1 MDRFNNL
8 RYSSKQLLQSIF
20 PFLHSVKIYS
30 IIIYS
35 SVNNMVIKRRSNME
49 DRSYTKE
56 EIIGIT
62 INLLGQIKVPA
73 EEARQIA
80 LPIQDAQ
87 NNLRVV
93 MEMIQ
98 KEKELAKQEQEKVD
112 VAKEAMEVEE
122 DE

>member
-1 MDRFNNL
+1 
-8 RYSSKQLLQSIF
+8 
-20 PFLHSVKIYS
+20 
-30 IIIYS
+30 
-35 SVNNMVIKRRSNME
+35 ME
-49 DRSYTKE
+49 KESYTQD
-56 EIIGIT
+56 EIINIT

-93 MEMIQ
+93 LEMIQ

>member
-1 MDRFNNL
+1 
-8 RYSSKQLLQSIF
+8 
-20 PFLHSVKIYS
+20 
-30 IIIYS
+30 
-35 SVNNMVIKRRSNME
+35 ME

-56 EIIGIT
+56 EIINIT

-87 NNLRVV
+87 NNLRVAL
-93 MEMIQ
+93 EMIG
-98 KEKELAKQEQEKVD
+98 KEQEMAKQEQEKVD
-112 VAKEAMEVEE
+112 VAKEAMEVEK

>member
-1 MDRFNNL
+1 
-8 RYSSKQLLQSIF
+8 
-20 PFLHSVKIYS
+20 
-30 IIIYS
+30 
-35 SVNNMVIKRRSNME
+35 ME

-56 EIIGIT
+56 EVIDIT
-62 INLLGQIKVPA
+62 IKLLGQIKVPA

-93 MEMIQ
+93 LEMIQ

-112 VAKEAMEVEE
+112 VAKEAMEVED